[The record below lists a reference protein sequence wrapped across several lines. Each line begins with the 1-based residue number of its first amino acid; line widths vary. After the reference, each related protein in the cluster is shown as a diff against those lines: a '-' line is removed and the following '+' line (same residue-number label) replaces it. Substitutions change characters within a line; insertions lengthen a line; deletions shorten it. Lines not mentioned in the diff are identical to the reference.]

1 MKKICIP
8 LFFIVS
14 SFFLYAQDHVIH
26 GVVHTLDRI
35 PLIGAE
41 IKVKSTKQ
49 SVFTDSLGNFTAFCN
64 SEDKL
69 KVVAKGFYNQ
79 NVKITGSTKVVAV
92 NLKLKPGEKQREYAI
107 GYGYVS
113 GEDLTNAVAGL
124 NTDNTTF
131 SKYSDIY
138 DLIRG
143 QLAGVQINN
152 GEIIIRGD
160 RSFQGSSAA
169 LIVVDGVIWDSEAL
183 RTLSPIQVKSID
195 AIKDGSAAVYGSR
208 GANGVILI
216 ETIKGGEEIK

>member
-1 MKKICIP
+1 MKKIGIGLIFIFASTW
-8 LFFIVS
+8 LF
-14 SFFLYAQDHVIH
+14 AQDHIIQ
-26 GVVHTLDRI
+26 GVVHTLDEI

-41 IKVKSTKQ
+41 VKVKSTGQ
-49 SVFTDSLGNFTAFCN
+49 SVLTDSLGNFVILCN

-69 KVVAKGFYNQ
+69 KVFARGFYPQ
-79 NVKITGSTKVVAV
+79 NVKITENIKFAAV
-92 NLKLKPGEKQREYAI
+92 NLKLKPGEKQRQYAI

-113 GEDLTNAVAGL
+113 GEDLTNAVSGL
-124 NTDNTTF
+124 NTTDATF

-143 QLAGVQINN
+143 QIAGVQITN
-152 GEIIIRGD
+152 GEIIIRGN

-169 LIVVDGVIWDSEAL
+169 LVVVDGVIWDSESL
-183 RTLSPIQVKSID
+183 RTLSPIQIKRID
-195 AIKDGSAAVYGSR
+195 AIKDGGAAVYGSR

>member
-1 MKKICIP
+1 MKKIGI
-8 LFFIVS
+8 
-14 SFFLYAQDHVIH
+14 FLAFVIFSNLLNAQDHIIH
-26 GVVHTLDRI
+26 GIVHTFDKI

-49 SVFTDSLGNFTAFCN
+49 SVFTDSLGNFVVLCN

-69 KVVAKGFYNQ
+69 RVMARGFYTQ
-79 NVKITGSTKVVAV
+79 NVKIDGSTKVVAV
-92 NLKLKPGEKQREYAI
+92 NLNLKPGDKQREYAI

-124 NTDNTTF
+124 NTTDASF
-131 SKYSDIY
+131 LKYSDIY
-138 DLIRG
+138 SLIRD
-143 QLAGVQINN
+143 QVDGVQIKN

-169 LIVVDGVIWDSEAL
+169 LIVVDGIIWDSETL
-183 RTLSPIQVKSID
+183 STLSPIQVKSID
-195 AIKDGSAAVYGSR
+195 AIKDGGAAVYGSR

-216 ETIKGGEEIK
+216 ETIKGGEEVK